1 MKDKI
6 NILIVDDNESFI
18 EEVKES
24 LSSHAVIEVVKAIS
38 DSRKGLDYIINNS
51 KDFDTLLLDII
62 MPDIDGITILE
73 EMKKHNINKN
83 VIILSSYRKEN
94 TLKLIKDYKVDYFM
108 PKPIDINVLSQRI
121 MGISSLNSP
130 KILKEDNKVE
140 VVISK
145 MLHDLGIPS
154 HIRGYEYIREGVYLM
169 YKSPGKAIGVTKTLY
184 PAIADRY
191 STTASR
197 VERAIRHA
205 IEVSWSR
212 GDYDLMDDIFGHS
225 VDFDRSKPTNSEFI
239 ATLADNIRL
248 KNNLIAS

>member
-24 LSSHAVIEVVKAIS
+24 LSSHAVIKVVKAIS

-62 MPDIDGITILE
+62 MPGIDGLTILE
-73 EMKKHNINKN
+73 EMKKNNINKN

>member
-24 LSSHAVIEVVKAIS
+24 LSSHAVIKVVKAIS

-62 MPDIDGITILE
+62 MPGIDGLTILE

-108 PKPIDINVLSQRI
+108 PKPIDINVLSERI